1 MGGDEINFYINLFSC
16 YHTWLHRLKG
26 GGVFELNFYIS
37 GRRRH
42 VLCCCVKHMYGG
54 GGGGGEE
61 EEEEEGEED

>member
-16 YHTWLHRLKG
+16 YHTWLLRLR